1 MANSRLL
8 FFFILCLMLFTPAFG
23 QDRIV
28 VLSGKIVGPDQ
39 QPLPNVNIKVK
50 NSQQGTY
57 SDLNGVFR
65 LQIKTGNNLVLLFSI
80 LNYETVERT
89 FSVTRNTTIVQEMKP
104 LSTKIPE
111 IEVKEQKK
119 STTQT
124 INLDPR
130 LTNRLSSAGG
140 GAVEQL
146 VKTLP
151 GVSSRN
157 ELSPQYSVR
166 GGNYDENLLYV
177 NGIEIFRPFSV
188 KTGEQEGLSFVNP
201 DLVSGI
207 RFSSGGF
214 ESSYG
219 DKMSSVLDIDYK
231 TPTLTRGTAE
241 VGALGASAHIEG
253 SALQNKF
260 TYLTGIRY
268 RDNRYLLGT
277 LDQKGHYDP
286 AFFDFQA
293 LLRFDFSPKFSMNFM
308 ANVANNNYL
317 FTPETRETKYGTM
330 AQSYLLKIYFEGNE
344 KDQYANRFAAL
355 SGNFHPNKNID
366 LQLTASSFYSDEK
379 QRYDIMAQYYLNE
392 VINGV
397 NPVDHPDSTMLLG
410 IGSSLVHASD
420 FLQANIFNIEHRGK
434 FISEKHRL
442 QWGIK
447 YQRERI
453 HDQVNEWE
461 MRDSAGYSLPYNN
474 QQVHLYSTLK
484 ADNHLNSQRFS
495 AFIEDNF
502 ATQFRNSSLKINY
515 GGRIQYWDFNN
526 QTIFSPRISITYL
539 PDRDKSLQF
548 RAAWGIYQQ
557 MPFFKELKNRAA
569 SIVTDVRAQKSVHY
583 LLGADY
589 PFLWDNRP
597 FKFSTE
603 LYYKSLTHL
612 IPYKVVNLNL
622 QYFPEQQSK
631 GYATGLEMRLYGEP
645 VKGAVSWISMTVM
658 KSEEDVAGDHFQ
670 SVSTGKPP
678 VTIFPGYLPR
688 PSDQRFMLSLFFQ
701 DYLPQNPTTKM
712 NLTLLF
718 GTGIP
723 FGPPHSERWMDTFRM
738 PPYRRVD
745 LGISKMLTGKGEQK
759 SRAFLVRSLKEAWLS
774 LEIFNLFDLNNTI
787 SYYWVSDFQNQMH
800 AVPNYLTGR
809 RINLKASV
817 SF

>member
-1 MANSRLL
+1 MANSRLYL
-8 FFFILCLMLFTPAFG
+8 YFFLCLMLHFPSFG
-23 QDRIV
+23 QDRQV

-39 QPLPNVNIKVK
+39 LPLVGVNIKVK
-50 NSQQGTY
+50 NSQLGTY
-57 SDLNGVFR
+57 SDQNGLFR
-65 LQIKTGNNLVLLFSI
+65 LQVKSGGNLVLIFSI
-80 LNYETVERT
+80 LNYETLERT
-89 FSVTRNTTIVQEMKP
+89 LSVTANTSIVQEMKP
-104 LSTKIPE
+104 ISINIQE

-119 STTQT
+119 SPPQT

-166 GGNYDENLLYV
+166 GGNFDENLLYV
-177 NGIEIFRPFSV
+177 NGIEIFRPFLV

-231 TPTLTRGTAE
+231 NPSITRGSAE
-241 VGALGASAHIEG
+241 VGALGATAHFEG
-253 SALQNKF
+253 SALNNRF
-260 TYLTGIRY
+260 TFLTGIRY

-286 AFFDFQA
+286 AFFDLQT
-293 LLRFDFSPKFSMNFM
+293 LLKYDFSPKFSMNFM
-308 ANVANNNYL
+308 ANVASNNYL

-330 AQSYLLKIYFEGNE
+330 AQSYLLKIYFQGNE

-355 SGNFHPNKNID
+355 SANFHPNKNLD

-379 QRYDIMAQYYLNE
+379 ERYDIMGQYYLNE
-392 VINGV
+392 IINGV

-410 IGSSLVHASD
+410 IGSSLVHAAD
-420 FLQANIFNIEHRGK
+420 FLQANILNLEHRGK

-442 QWGIK
+442 QWGVK
-447 YQRERI
+447 YQREQIR
-453 HDQVNEWE
+453 DQVNEWE

-474 QQVHLYSTLK
+474 QQVHLYNNLK
-484 ADNHLNSQRFS
+484 ADNRLNSQRFS
-495 AFIEDNF
+495 AFMEDNF
-502 ATQFRNSSLKINY
+502 TTQFRNATLKINY
-515 GGRIQYWDFNN
+515 GARVQYWDFNG
-526 QTIFSPRISITYL
+526 QTIFSPRISLTYV
-539 PDRDKSLQF
+539 PDRDKTLQF

-557 MPFFKELKNRAA
+557 MPFFKEMKNRSA
-569 SIVTDVRAQKSVHY
+569 SIVPDVKAQKSVHY

-597 FKFSTE
+597 FKFTTE
-603 LYYKSLTHL
+603 FYYKSLTHL
-612 IPYKVVNLNL
+612 IPYKVVNLDL

-631 GYATGLEMRLYGEP
+631 GYASGLEMRLYGEP

-658 KSEEDVAGDHFQ
+658 KTEEDVAGDHYL
-670 SVSTGKPP
+670 SMATSKIPLTV
-678 VTIFPGYLPR
+678 FPGYLPR

-701 DYLPQNPTTKM
+701 DYLPRNPTTRM

-723 FGPPHSERWMDTFRM
+723 FGPPHSERWMDTFRL

-745 LGISKMLTGKGEQK
+745 LGISKMLAGNRAQK
-759 SRAFLVRSLKEAWLS
+759 SRVFLVRSLKEAWLS
-774 LEIFNLFDLNNTI
+774 LEIFNLFDLNNTV